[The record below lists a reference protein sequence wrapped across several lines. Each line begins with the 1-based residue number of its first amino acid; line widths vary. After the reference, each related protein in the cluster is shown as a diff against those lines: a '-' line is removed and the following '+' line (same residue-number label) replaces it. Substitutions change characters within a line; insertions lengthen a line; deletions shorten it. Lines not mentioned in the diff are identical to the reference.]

1 MSSQSQNGILRV
13 LGEKYKQWIE
23 NLEPEFQDFDDFD
36 LNREKLSDS
45 SLVWTYVDFWDPIET
60 DVNGESVFLRGA
72 GFVQR
77 EPFEEEWADEPMIA
91 ITASATQDD
100 FVFSEVLISCEN
112 CSSSGA
118 DEDCDFCF
126 GELEA
131 RFQLRSDGAS
141 EQV

>member
-77 EPFEEEWADEPMIA
+77 
-91 ITASATQDD
+91 
-100 FVFSEVLISCEN
+100 
-112 CSSSGA
+112 
-118 DEDCDFCF
+118 
-126 GELEA
+126 
-131 RFQLRSDGAS
+131 
-141 EQV
+141 